1 MSRNADWAHAL
12 QRIIDEHNWRHANKA
27 KNVSHKTM
35 RERTQIL
42 FQAFRQLRRLGFQP
56 APRGL
61 DGNHVQTLL
70 WFWTADPRVEELCEK
85 HDVAMPEKPL
95 SPATLQA
102 RLSTLRVFCRWISKP
117 GMVLVPERYV
127 TDPAL
132 VRRTYVAQEDKS
144 WTAQGVDAAEI
155 VARVSAIDRF
165 IAAMVDI
172 ILHFGLR
179 KKEAAMLAPHW
190 AVVPAS
196 MVPIANPMAAF
207 YLMLIEGTKGGR
219 LRFVPIDTEAKRRA
233 IDRAQQVAAHRY
245 SHLGRPGHSLK
256 QTLDRFSYVMRKVGV
271 TKGQL
276 RVTIHG
282 LRHQFANDL
291 YVALTEIQSPVR
303 GGKPTDLQRHVVAC
317 LEISRQLGH
326 ARPQISTAYL
336 GSSVVMRSK
345 ATQRLPGTDSA
356 GPDST

>member
-1 MSRNADWAHAL
+1 MSNNADWKKKL
-12 QRIIDEHNWRHANKA
+12 QLVIDEHNWRHAKKA
-27 KNVSHKTM
+27 KNVSNKTKE
-35 RERTQIL
+35 ERAHIL
-42 FQAFRQLRRLGFQP
+42 FLAFDQLRSLGFEPGPQKLN
-56 APRGL
+56 GK
-61 DGNHVQTLL
+61 HVQNLI
-70 WFWTADPRVEELCEK
+70 WFWTADQQIEERCK
-85 HDVAMPEKPL
+85 RHGVAMPEKPL

-102 RLSTLRVFCRWISKP
+102 RLSTLRVFCGWIGKA
-117 GMVLVPERYV
+117 GMVLVPGRYV
-127 TDPAL
+127 SDPAL

-144 WTAQGVDAAEI
+144 WTAKGVDAAEI

-196 MVPIANPMAAF
+196 MVPIANPTAEF

-219 LRFVPIDTEAKRRA
+219 LRFVPIDTEPKRRA
-233 IDRAQQVAAHRY
+233 VERAQQIAAHRY
-245 SHLGRPGHSLK
+245 SHVGRPGHSLK

-271 TKGQL
+271 TKDQL
-276 RVTIHG
+276 KVTIHG

-291 YVALTEIQSPVR
+291 YLALTDIESPVR
-303 GGKPTDLQRHVVAC
+303 GGEPTDLQRHVAAC

-326 ARPQISTAYL
+326 ARPQISTAYI
-336 GSSVVMRSK
+336 
-345 ATQRLPGTDSA
+345 ASA
-356 GPDST
+356 SQSRRQS